1 MDTPSPSTAAADATA
16 LAAVA
21 AAIHQRRNTTPRR
34 LVAPGANLDQ
44 LEQLLAAAAA
54 APDHGQL
61 TPWRLILIPLDKR
74 EVLADVFEQALL
86 DRDARAAAP
95 ERSAARDK
103 ALRSPTLLLA
113 VADLSPR
120 EPDIPAD
127 ERLISLGCAIQNML
141 LLAQAIGLGS
151 GLSSGQAMGSTALRQ
166 AFGLHEHER
175 AVCFVS
181 FGTVAA
187 ALSRAK
193 PHQRP
198 APGRFFSI
206 LGP

>member
-1 MDTPSPSTAAADATA
+1 METPSTSTAAAA
-16 LAAVA
+16 LAAVS

-61 TPWRLILIPLDKR
+61 TPWRLVLIPFDKR
-74 EVLADVFEQALL
+74 EVLAQVFEQALQE
-86 DRDARAAAP
+86 RDARAAAP

-141 LLAQAIGLGS
+141 VLAQAIGLGS
-151 GLSSGQAMGSTALRQ
+151 GLSSGQALGSAALRR

-187 ALSRAK
+187 APSRSA
-193 PHQRP
+193 HQQRQRP